1 MEKKQKTKENNRN
14 KTAIRLIGKGK
25 ERKGK
30 ELYFIVNSSNA
41 EAEVWGI
48 VN

>member
-1 MEKKQKTKENNRN
+1 MEKNKKKQKKTIETKQQYASQE
-14 KTAIRLIGKGK
+14 K

-30 ELYFIVNSSNA
+30 ELYFIVNSSSA
-41 EAEVWGI
+41 EAVVWGI

>member
-1 MEKKQKTKENNRN
+1 MEKKKTKET
-14 KTAIRLIGKGK
+14 KKQYASQEK

-30 ELYFIVNSSNA
+30 ELYFSAKSSIA
-41 EAEVWGI
+41 LEVVWGI